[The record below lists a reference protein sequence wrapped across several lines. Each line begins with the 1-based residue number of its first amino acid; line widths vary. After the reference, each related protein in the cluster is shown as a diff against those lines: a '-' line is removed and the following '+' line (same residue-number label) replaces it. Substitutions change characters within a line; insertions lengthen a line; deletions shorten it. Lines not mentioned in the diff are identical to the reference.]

1 MSRRGPNRGIGWVLL
16 WVVGLV
22 LACGGGNSS
31 QDDQTEGVRHGEQ
44 ALQGSNP
51 SERIVAI
58 APGVT
63 EMLFV
68 MGLGDRVVGVGDYA
82 RWPPEVASKPKLGGL
97 FDSRLEMIASLDPD
111 LAVLLPSEE
120 RLRGHLEKMGVEV
133 LTVRS
138 ETLADVEEMA
148 ILIGERC
155 GVEEASVEFLETWDN
170 ELAPR
175 EAPHSTR
182 VLLSIT
188 REPGRMADVLVSG
201 PGTFLDELID
211 RLGAVN
217 VMADAPLSY
226 PQVGLEEIIVRQ
238 PEVVI
243 ELQAFPGN
251 YESLHLDWDRLA
263 GEVPLAGVCVQVV
276 AGDHILIPGPRMARL
291 YRELDQALSDCAA
304 QRE

>member
-1 MSRRGPNRGIGWVLL
+1 MRKRGSSRGIGWVLL
-16 WVVGLV
+16 WVAGLV
-22 LACGGGNSS
+22 LACGDGSS
-31 QDDQTEGVRHGEQ
+31 STDGQTGEGQPGDRT
-44 ALQGSNP
+44 LQGSAP
-51 SERIVAI
+51 PERIVAI

-68 MGLGDRVVGVGDYA
+68 LGLGDRVVGVGDYA
-82 RWPPEVASKPKLGGL
+82 KWPPEVASKPKLGGL
-97 FDSRLEMIASLDPD
+97 FDSRLEVMASLDPD

-120 RLRGHLEKMGVEV
+120 RLRSHLEKMGVEV

-155 GVEEASVEFLETWDN
+155 GVEPASAAFLETWKR

-182 VLLSIT
+182 VLLSLT
-188 REPGRMADVLVSG
+188 REPGSMADVLVSG
-201 PGTFLDELID
+201 PDTFLHELID

-217 VMADAPLSY
+217 VMADAQLSY

-243 ELQAFPGN
+243 ELQVFPGN
-251 YESLHLDWDRLA
+251 NESLHFDWDRLA
-263 GEVPLAGVCVQVV
+263 GEVPLAEVCVKVV
-276 AGDHILIPGPRMARL
+276 AGDHILIPGPRLARL
-291 YRELDQALSDCAA
+291 YRELDEALSDCAA